1 MQRRCGD
8 QIPGICAAVPV
19 AAHRC
24 YLVLRTGQ
32 CNVTRFISSE
42 CAKKP
47 ASHRTW
53 QEVRVGRSRDVLC
66 QVLWV
71 MVGNV
76 TVSLHLP
83 TMATCSFTVGTPA
96 SSSHAGPHMQPPA
109 TGGRLSN
116 ILQICSIYLVNN
128 ALHCNWEQSR
138 FGEER
143 RSPRPRSAP
152 RHRLRASVAGLGS
165 GFPRDIRQQR
175 RHSSDSLYNLHRWP
189 HVRWTHRKGI
199 NI

>member
-1 MQRRCGD
+1 MQWRCGD
-8 QIPGICAAVPV
+8 QIPDICAAVPV

-24 YLVLRTGQ
+24 YLVLRTGR
-32 CNVTRFISSE
+32 CNVTHFISSE

-47 ASHRTW
+47 ASHRMS
-53 QEVRVGRSRDVLC
+53 QEV
-66 QVLWV
+66 W
-71 MVGNV
+71 VGNE

-83 TMATCSFTVGTPA
+83 TMATWSFTVGTPA
-96 SSSHAGPHMQPPA
+96 SSSHAGPHKQPPA

-128 ALHCNWEQSR
+128 ALHCNGEQSR
-138 FGEER
+138 FSEVR

-189 HVRWTHRKGI
+189 HVR
-199 NI
+199 

>member
-1 MQRRCGD
+1 M
-8 QIPGICAAVPV
+8 AVRELPKDV
-19 AAHRC
+19 LKMAFGLISPSGLAGHRC
-24 YLVLRTGQ
+24 Q
-32 CNVTRFISSE
+32 
-42 CAKKP
+42 
-47 ASHRTW
+47 
-53 QEVRVGRSRDVLC
+53 LC
-66 QVLWV
+66 
-71 MVGNV
+71 NV

-96 SSSHAGPHMQPPA
+96 SSSHAGPHKQPPA

-128 ALHCNWEQSR
+128 ALHCNEEQSR

-175 RHSSDSLYNLHRWP
+175 RHSSDSLCNLHRWP
-189 HVRWTHRKGI
+189 HVR
-199 NI
+199 